1 MSTRRDL
8 LRTGLAGGGAVL
20 FGRALAFAR
29 GDGAPPPVPIP
40 RTVPAAG
47 PYRPVVT
54 PAVGSL
60 PFRVVDG
67 VKEFRLIA
75 EPIRREFGPGTVV
88 DAWGYNGSTP
98 GPTIEAVEG
107 DRVRILV
114 ENRLPEKHAVH
125 WHGLYLPNGMDGV
138 GGLTQEHIP
147 PGRTMVYEF
156 TLRQHGTQMYHSHSD
171 EMFQMALG
179 MYGFFVIHP
188 KEPKEPLPDRDY
200 ALFLGEWA
208 VHPGTRVPDP
218 MVMLDFNLFTFNGKM
233 FPAVPHLT
241 ARTGDRVRIRLANV
255 TMDNHPIHIHGVSFE
270 VVGTDGGVV
279 PPSAR
284 RPETT
289 VDVPPGSTRTLDFVA
304 AYPGDWAYH
313 CHKTHHTMGAMG
325 HDIPNLLGVSQ
336 EGIEERIQSLLP
348 GYMAMGEKGMG
359 EMGEMTMPLPKNTAP
374 MMTGQGPFG
383 PIEMG
388 SMFTVLKVRDDLK
401 SYDEDPGWYRHPEGT
416 LPRLLPA

>member
-1 MSTRRDL
+1 MRSRREL
-8 LRTGLAGGGAVL
+8 LRAGAVAGGAAFL
-20 FGRALAFAR
+20 GRALAFAA
-29 GDGAPPPVPIP
+29 DGPAPAAPFAAAPPP
-40 RTVPAAG
+40 PADG
-47 PYRPVVT
+47 YRPVVT
-54 PAVGSL
+54 PAVGTL
-60 PFRVVDG
+60 PHRIVDG
-67 VKEFRLIA
+67 VKEFRLVA
-75 EPIRREFGPGTVV
+75 EPVRREFGPGTVV

-125 WHGLYLPNGMDGV
+125 WHGLRLPNGMDGV
-138 GGLTQEHIP
+138 GGLTQPHIP

-188 KEPKEPLPDRDY
+188 KAPAEPLPDRDY
-200 ALFLGEWA
+200 CLFLGEWA

-233 FPAVPHLT
+233 FPAVPHLL
-241 ARTGDRVRIRLANV
+241 ARTGDRVRIRIANV
-255 TMDNHPIHIHGVSFE
+255 TMDNHPIHVHGLPFE
-270 VVGTDGGVV
+270 MIGTDGGAV

-284 RPETT
+284 HPETT
-289 VDVPPGSTRTLDFVA
+289 TDVPPGTTRTVELLALD
-304 AYPGDWAYH
+304 PGDWAFH

-325 HDIPNLLGVSQ
+325 HDVPNLLGVSQ
-336 EGIEERIQSLLP
+336 EGLEERIQKLLP

-359 EMGEMTMPLPKNTAP
+359 EMGEMPMPLPANTAP

-388 SMFTVLKVRDDLK
+388 SMFTVFKVRDDLR

-416 LPRLLPA
+416 VSRLLPE